1 MILTL
6 LSPAGIL
13 AAEEPVIRA
22 GSEIGYPPYCIVDEN
37 GEADGFSVELLSA
50 SLDAMGFRTEYVI
63 DQWSV
68 VKQQLEVGAIDALP
82 LVGRTPDRE
91 DVYDFTFPYLTM
103 HGALLVHEDE
113 TAITSLEDLTGRR
126 TAVMAGDNAQE
137 FLRAS
142 TYETQ
147 IITTDTFADALVALS
162 AREVDAVV
170 IQQFLALQLMQD
182 LSISDL
188 RFVGKPIMDFSQS
201 FCFAVQEGDASL
213 LNILNEG
220 LAISIADGTYDR
232 LYAKWFGPL
241 QVLKNSYARVLV
253 GGDHD
258 YPPYEYLDGNGE
270 PAGFNVELT
279 QAIAREIGIDVE
291 VILAPW
297 SETFGKLLNEQI
309 DLVQGVYYS
318 FDRDEYLDFSTPYTV
333 VNHSIVTRRGEFE
346 ELGSLEDLAG
356 LQLLVME
363 RDIMQ
368 DRVIEM
374 GIDAELILV
383 ASQKEALRLL
393 SEGVGDCA
401 LVAEIPALYWIEE
414 NGWEDLRVGQQVM
427 TPEYNYAGLA
437 DAETD
442 LLLAR
447 FSAGLTTLRSDGT
460 YRELTTK
467 WFGTYE
473 QQSVT
478 LLEVLKAFAYIF
490 VPFVVILL
498 LSLLWSVMLR
508 NRVQQRTREL
518 EQRTSELHT
527 EIDKKE
533 EAERQAL
540 ENEARFKEYIANS
553 PVGIIV
559 SDELGTI
566 MEANGAVAVMT
577 GYMRDELPGR
587 SLFEL
592 FDPAFDDTHYQ
603 QFVQLKQ
610 GERLGSQEQ
619 PRRKGHRSSHLKVD
633 VYKLSAHE
641 VLGFITDITE
651 IKQVQDELLFDRER
665 LSVTLRSI
673 GDGVITTDVTG
684 RVVLINAIAE
694 RLTGWTQAEATG
706 RPLTEVFHIIN
717 EQTGLEC
724 RDPVSR
730 VLETGA
736 IVELENHTMLISR
749 QGKRYSIADSGAPI
763 RNRDDQIIGIVL
775 VFRDMTE
782 AYLVQERIQQTAKL
796 DSLGVLAGGIA
807 HDFNNLLS
815 GIFGYVQL
823 AQERI
828 SAGEDGMEY
837 LDEVISVFHR
847 AKDLTQQLLTFSQ
860 GGTPAL
866 KPVDLGE
873 LLTSSVSFALSGS
886 SHGCSYQLQDDLWLC
901 DADENQMGQVFDNLV
916 INAQQ
921 AMPRGGTITVTAENV
936 HLGSDHPALQK
947 TGDYVHIMI
956 ADTGE
961 GIPHDIQRR
970 IFDPFFTTKQQG
982 NGLGLATCYSIITKH
997 NGMLTVESAPGEGA
1011 VFHIH
1016 LPRSVMIEKT
1026 AAKGSAA
1033 LQRGTGKVLILDDEK
1048 ILRDIIG
1055 KMLSALG
1062 YTAVEAAD
1070 GKDVLE
1076 LCIDLHSRQE
1086 SGEIEDHGFT
1096 AAIFDLTIPGGMGER
1111 RR

>member
-1 MILTL
+1 LSAAGRTRRTPLICTVIIFFTL
-6 LSPAGIL
+6 LSPAGIF

-113 TAITSLEDLTGRR
+113 TAITSLEDLKGRR

-253 GGDHD
+253 GGGHD

-291 VILAPW
+291 IILAPW
-297 SETFGKLLNEQI
+297 SETFDKLLNEQI

-333 VNHSIVTRRGEFE
+333 VNHSIVTRGGEFE

-427 TPEYNYAGLA
+427 TPEYNYAGLS

-442 LLLAR
+442 VLLAR
-447 FSAGLTTLRSDGT
+447 FSAGLATLRSDGT

-467 WFGTYE
+467 WFSTYE

-498 LSLLWSVMLR
+498 LILLWSVMLR
-508 NRVQQRTREL
+508 DRVQQRTREL
-518 EQRTSELHT
+518 EQRTDELYA
-527 EIDKKE
+527 EIEKKE
-533 EAERQAL
+533 AAEQQARH
-540 ENEARFKEYIANS
+540 NEARFKDYIANS
-553 PVGIIV
+553 PVGIIISDEWGTIQEANSTV
-559 SDELGTI
+559 SD
-566 MEANGAVAVMT
+566 MT
-577 GYMRDELPGR
+577 GSSRGDLLGR
-587 SLFEL
+587 IIFDLFVSSSG
-592 FDPAFDDTHYQ
+592 DSRK
-603 QFVQLKQ
+603 QFFQLKR
-610 GERLGSQEQ
+610 GERLGTQVQ
-619 PRRKGHRSSHLKVD
+619 PRGTGERASHLKVD
-633 VYKLSAHE
+633 IYKLSEHE
-641 VLGFITDITE
+641 VLSFITDITE
-651 IKQVQDELLFDRER
+651 IKQVQEELLFDRER

-694 RLTGWTQAEATG
+694 RLTGWTQAEAAG

-749 QGKRYSIADSGAPI
+749 QGNRYSIADSGAPI

-782 AYLVQERIQQTAKL
+782 EYLVQERIQQTAKL

-828 SAGEDGMEY
+828 TAGEDGMEY

-847 AKDLTQQLLTFSQ
+847 AKGLTQQLLTFSQ

-866 KPVDLGE
+866 RPVNLGA
-873 LLTSSVSFALSGS
+873 LLRSSVAFALSGS

-936 HLGSDHPALQK
+936 QLGSDHPALQK
-947 TGDYVHIMI
+947 AGEYVHIMI

-1033 LQRGTGKVLILDDEK
+1033 LQRGSGKVLILDDEK

-1062 YTAVEAAD
+1062 
-1070 GKDVLE
+1070 
-1076 LCIDLHSRQE
+1076 
-1086 SGEIEDHGFT
+1086 
-1096 AAIFDLTIPGGMGER
+1096 
-1111 RR
+1111 